1 MGARRD
7 RTALTGAPQASGG
20 ASLTGMAGPSRPA
33 STPNGIW
40 AHTQAELDEAAERLH
55 LDPGMHR
62 VLRVP
67 KRELTV
73 NFPVTHDDGRVEVY
87 TGFRVHH
94 NVNLGPANGGIRY
107 VPNLDLDEVRA
118 LAMLGT
124 WKAALVRIPF
134 GGAAGGVRVNPR
146 RLSQLERQG
155 LTRRYTTE
163 IGILLG
169 PEKDIAAPDVN
180 TGSQTMAWMMDTIS
194 MHRGHT
200 VPAAVTG
207 KPMDVGGTRGR
218 RSATARGALRCIA
231 AAAEA
236 AGLSLDGARVA
247 IQGFGRVGMTVAE
260 ELAATGA
267 RVVGLA
273 DDREAV
279 TNPAGIDVRRAIE
292 WMREHDSVAGM
303 PETESMTKAELFGLE
318 CDILVPAGLQGEIT
332 DANADAVRARIV
344 AEAAN
349 GATTAAADAVLGDHG
364 ITVIPDI
371 ICTAGGIILGYF
383 EWVQDMQAFFWTDAE
398 IAAQLDRVMD
408 EAMSGVQ
415 AMASAEKVDLRAA
428 AMMVAV
434 SRVADA
440 TTLRGLYP

>member
-1 MGARRD
+1 
-7 RTALTGAPQASGG
+7 
-20 ASLTGMAGPSRPA
+20 MADHRPPTSA
-33 STPNGIW
+33 PNGIW
-40 AHTQAELDEAAERLH
+40 AQAQRDLDAAAERLH

-62 VLRVP
+62 VLRMP

-87 TGFRVHH
+87 TGYRVQH
-94 NVNLGPANGGIRY
+94 NVNLGPASGGIRY

-118 LAMLGT
+118 LAMLNT

-146 RLSQLERQG
+146 RLSEGERQG

-163 IGILLG
+163 IGIMIG
-169 PEKDIAAPDVN
+169 SGRDIPAPDVN
-180 TGSQTMAWMMDTIS
+180 TGSQTMAWMMDTMS

-200 VPAAVTG
+200 VAASVTG
-207 KPMDVGGTRGR
+207 KPLAIGGTRGR
-218 RSATARGALRCIA
+218 RSATARGAMRCIA
-231 AAAEA
+231 AAAA
-236 AGLSLDGARVA
+236 ARGVTLEGARIA
-247 IQGFGRVGMTVAE
+247 IQGFGRVGMTLAE
-260 ELAATGA
+260 ELDAAGA
-267 RVVGLA
+267 RIIGLA
-273 DDREAV
+273 DDRDAV
-279 TNPAGIDVRRAIE
+279 GSPEGVDVSRAIE
-292 WMREHDSVAGM
+292 WLREHDAVAGM
-303 PETESMTKAELFGLE
+303 PDTDPMTKAELFGLD

-332 DANADAVRARIV
+332 ADNAGSIRAGIV

-349 GATTAAADAVLGDHG
+349 GATTSAADEILAGRE

-371 ICTAGGIILGYF
+371 ICTAGGIVLGYF

-398 IAAQLDRVMD
+398 ITAQLDRIMD
-408 EAMSGVQ
+408 EAMGGVQ
-415 AMASAEKVDLRAA
+415 SMATAQSVDLRAA

-434 SRVADA
+434 SRVAEA